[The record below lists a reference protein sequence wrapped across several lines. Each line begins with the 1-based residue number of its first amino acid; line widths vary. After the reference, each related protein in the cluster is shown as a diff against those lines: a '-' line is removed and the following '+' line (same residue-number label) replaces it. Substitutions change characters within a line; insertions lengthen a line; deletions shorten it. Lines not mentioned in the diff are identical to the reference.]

1 MKSNRKV
8 LMLPGDGIGPEVMR
22 ETKKVID
29 WFDKRKEVGFDLA
42 EDLVGGASY
51 DKHKTPLT
59 DEVMDK
65 ALNADGVLFGAVGGP
80 DYDNLPFSEKPE
92 RGLLRLRKEL
102 SLFANLRPAIVF
114 DALAD
119 ASSLKKEIVSG
130 LDIMILR
137 ELTGGIYFGEPRGI
151 NELSD
156 CLLYTSPRTRDG
168 LLSRMPSS
176 A

>member
-65 ALNADGVLFGAVGGP
+65 ALNADGVLFGAVGGR
-80 DYDNLPFSEKPE
+80 DYDNFPLLKTIEMYEK
-92 RGLLRLRKEL
+92 
-102 SLFANLRPAIVF
+102 I
-114 DALAD
+114 ALCH
-119 ASSLKKEIVSG
+119 KVN
-130 LDIMILR
+130 
-137 ELTGGIYFGEPRGI
+137 I
-151 NELSD
+151 NFLM
-156 CLLYTSPRTRDG
+156 LVHI
-168 LLSRMPSS
+168 
-176 A
+176 

>member
-119 ASSLKKEIVSG
+119 ASSLKFFVCNAKKHNTT
-130 LDIMILR
+130 DIKKQTNAGFRRTVAVYIFFIILI
-137 ELTGGIYFGEPRGI
+137 TGSYNFLFI
-151 NELSD
+151 
-156 CLLYTSPRTRDG
+156 
-168 LLSRMPSS
+168 M
-176 A
+176 